1 MWLVKQEAVM
11 NFTNNRLNL
20 AVLLLSFA
28 LLIGA
33 GVVMAGDTS
42 AAANEP
48 PPPAMAPGV
57 TNAGY
62 YLSTTV
68 SSDFATTVEH
78 LRAALASEGFGV
90 LTEVDMQAKFK
101 EKLDEDIPPYLILGA
116 CNPPLAN
123 AVYQREDWIG
133 ILLPCNFVVREL
145 SDGTVMVGAQNP
157 LMLPEA
163 TGNAELEP
171 LSRKLTTAVG
181 NVLSAL

>member
-1 MWLVKQEAVM
+1 M
-11 NFTNNRLNL
+11 NFTTNRLNL

-33 GVVMAGDTS
+33 GVVMAGDVPT
-42 AAANEP
+42 AATQPA

-68 SSDFATTVEH
+68 NTDFATTVDH
-78 LRAALASEGFGV
+78 LRAALADEGFGV

-101 EKLDEDIPPYLILGA
+101 EKLEEDIPPYLILGA
-116 CNPPLAN
+116 CNPPLAS
-123 AVYQREDWIG
+123 AVYSQEDWIG

-145 SDGTVMVGAQNP
+145 PDGTVMVGAQNP
-157 LMLPEA
+157 LTLPEA
-163 TGNAELEP
+163 TGNAELEA
-171 LSRKLTTAVG
+171 LSRKLTGAVG
-181 NVLSAL
+181 SVLSAL